1 MTTRL
6 IDQEINLPAEFKLP
20 HPADLADS
28 PAGQQAALE
37 QRAVRI
43 LRDLST
49 KASNARERLE
59 DAKSDAGYVTMLKVD
74 QMIAAGQVPVLP
86 GVVRDT
92 VQSATVLAEKT
103 ALYAEQGLQLV
114 KMHVQPTSAVTSL
127 TTLVYIDPKVTTL
140 ETVKAQMLEQAKAGL
155 ASTVRAKQAAY
166 DDCKSLIERFHKHYV
181 QRQKQ
186 VTSVADMFKAAKEI

>member
-6 IDQEINLPAEFKLP
+6 IDQAINLPAEFKLP

-28 PAGQQAALE
+28 PAAQQAALE

-86 GVVRDT
+86 GVIRDT
-92 VQSATVLAEKT
+92 VQSPTVLAEKT
-103 ALYAEQGLQLV
+103 ALYAEQGLQLI

-140 ETVKAQMLEQAKAGL
+140 DEVKAQMLEQAKAGL

-186 VTSVADMFKAAKEI
+186 VTSVADLFKAAKEI

>member
-1 MTTRL
+1 MTNRL

-28 PAGQQAALE
+28 PFEQQTALE

-59 DAKSDAGYVTMLKVD
+59 DGKSEAGYVSMQRVD

-86 GVVRDT
+86 GVLKDT

-114 KMHVQPTSAVTSL
+114 KIHVQPTSAVTSL
-127 TTLVYIDPKVTTL
+127 TTLVYIDPNVTTL
-140 ETVKAQMLEQAKAGL
+140 DEVKAQMLAQAQAGL
-155 ASTVRAKQAAY
+155 EATVRAKQAAY

-186 VTSVADMFKAAKEI
+186 ITSVADLFKAAKGI

>member
-1 MTTRL
+1 MTNRL
-6 IDQEINLPAEFKLP
+6 VNQEINLPAEFKLP

-28 PAGQQAALE
+28 PIGQQTALE

-59 DAKSDAGYVTMLKVD
+59 DAKSEASSVTMQKVD
-74 QMIAAGQVPVLP
+74 QMIAAGQVPVLH
-86 GVVRDT
+86 GVIRDT
-92 VQSATVLAEKT
+92 VQSAPVLAEKT
-103 ALYAEQGLQLV
+103 AMYAEQGLQLV
-114 KMHVQPTSAVTSL
+114 KMHVQPTSAITAL

-140 ETVKAQMLEQAKAGL
+140 DEVKAQMLDQAKSGL
-155 ASTVRAKQAAY
+155 EVTVRAKQAAY
-166 DDCKSLIERFHKHYV
+166 DGCKSLIERFHKHYL

-186 VTSVADMFKAAKEI
+186 IKPMADLFKEAKEI

>member
-1 MTTRL
+1 MTNRL
-6 IDQEINLPAEFKLP
+6 IDQEINLPTEFKLP

-28 PAGQQAALE
+28 PFEQQTALE

-59 DAKSDAGYVTMLKVD
+59 DAKSNADYVSMQKVD
-74 QMIAAGQVPVLP
+74 QMIAGGQVPLLP
-86 GVVRDT
+86 GVIRDT

-103 ALYAEQGLQLV
+103 TLYAEQGLQLV
-114 KMHVQPTSAVTSL
+114 KMHVQPTSAITSL

-140 ETVKAQMLEQAKAGL
+140 DEVKSQMLAAAKSDLEVA
-155 ASTVRAKQAAY
+155 VRAKQATY

-186 VTSVADMFKAAKEI
+186 NKPMADLFKAAKEI

>member
-1 MTTRL
+1 MTNRL
-6 IDQEINLPAEFKLP
+6 ITQEINLPAEFKLP

-28 PAGQQAALE
+28 PAGQQTALE
-37 QRAVRI
+37 QRAMRI

-49 KASNARERLE
+49 KASNARERLD
-59 DAKSDAGYVTMLKVD
+59 DAKSDASSVALLKVE
-74 QMIAAGQVPVLP
+74 QMIAAGQVPVSP
-86 GVVRDT
+86 GVFKET

-140 ETVKAQMLEQAKAGL
+140 DEVKAQMFEQAKTGL
-155 ASTVRAKQAAY
+155 EATVRAKQAAY

-186 VTSVADMFKAAKEI
+186 IKPMADLFKEAKEI

>member
-1 MTTRL
+1 MTNRL

-28 PAGQQAALE
+28 PFEQQTALE

-59 DAKSDAGYVTMLKVD
+59 DAKAGTNSVSVD
-74 QMIAAGQVPVLP
+74 QMIAAGQVPALP
-86 GVVRDT
+86 GVIKDT

-103 ALYAEQGLQLV
+103 AFYAEQGLQLV

-127 TTLVYIDPKVTTL
+127 TTLVYIDPNVTTL
-140 ETVKAQMLEQAKAGL
+140 DEVKAQMLAQAQAGL
-155 ASTVRAKQAAY
+155 EATVRAKQAAY

-186 VTSVADMFKAAKEI
+186 ITSVADLFKAAKGI

>member
-59 DAKSDAGYVTMLKVD
+59 DAKAGTNSVSVD
-74 QMIAAGQVPVLP
+74 QMIAAGQVPALP
-86 GVVRDT
+86 GVIKDT

-140 ETVKAQMLEQAKAGL
+140 DEVKTQMLEQAKAGL
-155 ASTVRAKQAAY
+155 AATVRAKQSSY

-186 VTSVADMFKAAKEI
+186 VTSVADLFKAAKEI